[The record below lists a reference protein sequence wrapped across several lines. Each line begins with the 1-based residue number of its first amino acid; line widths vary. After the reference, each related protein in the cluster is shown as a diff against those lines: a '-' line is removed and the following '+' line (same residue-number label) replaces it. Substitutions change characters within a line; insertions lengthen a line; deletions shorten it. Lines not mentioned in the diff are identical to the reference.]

1 MSAED
6 RLFEDEDPPS
16 LGSFGAAGEEE
27 DDYEVMLPPS
37 VIPGKA
43 SVAIAE
49 GAIAEEAGFNQKSE
63 VFAEGVKMEFP
74 SGGDERML
82 TQDDNAFSMFS
93 RQPFE
98 PNAEIDF
105 FTGEQFFAEAANF
118 TKRSGFAKD
127 E

>member
-6 RLFEDEDPPS
+6 RLFED
-16 LGSFGAAGEEE
+16 EEE

-37 VIPGKA
+37 VVPRET

-49 GAIAEEAGFNQKSE
+49 GSISKEAGFNQKSE
-63 VFAEGVKMEFP
+63 VFAKGIKMKFS

-82 TQDDNAFSMFS
+82 TQDDDAFVMLSS
-93 RQPFE
+93 EAFE
-98 PNAEIDF
+98 SNTEIDF

-118 TKRSGFAKD
+118 TKRRGFTKY